1 MLPMLCRA
9 AQSSAVLL
17 TACFAFVSGCSGD
30 PFTAAAGDPGTIASQ
45 GGAAARSGGTSGSA
59 GTVSDAT
66 QNTPAVT
73 DNVAGASGSGAA
85 AGGAASA
92 AGGSAFATSAGAS
105 GQAAGGADASG
116 GGSAR
121 GCPSATSS
129 SFELGYFPELRDA
142 SSQESHPFF
151 QITNHDTTVALNR
164 ITLRYYFT
172 NESGEPETATCFWV
186 TGDHCALAN
195 MKFADVAAPTVD
207 ATRYLEVSFPTGASV
222 KVLPGVFEVRVGF
235 KAGSS
240 IFVQSNDYSFDPA
253 ASAPT
258 STVPFPYKRW
268 LRATLYLDQ
277 KLVWGTEPC
286 ALGTPAQL
294 DQ

>member
-1 MLPMLCRA
+1 M
-9 AQSSAVLL
+9 
-17 TACFAFVSGCSGD
+17 
-30 PFTAAAGDPGTIASQ
+30 
-45 GGAAARSGGTSGSA
+45 
-59 GTVSDAT
+59 
-66 QNTPAVT
+66 
-73 DNVAGASGSGAA
+73 
-85 AGGAASA
+85 
-92 AGGSAFATSAGAS
+92 SAGAG

-116 GGSAR
+116 GTSSR
-121 GCPSATSS
+121 SCPSATTS

-142 SSQESHPFF
+142 STEESHPFF
-151 QITNHDTTVALNR
+151 QITNRAATVPLNR

-172 NESGEPETATCFWV
+172 NDSGAPEIAACYWV
-186 TGDHCALAN
+186 TGDHCSLAD
-195 MKFADVAAPTVD
+195 MKFADVPVPTAD
-207 ATRYLEVSFPTGASV
+207 ATRYLEVSFPTAAGV

-240 IFVQSNDYSFDPA
+240 PLVQSNDYSFDPD

-258 STVPFPYKRW
+258 SAAPFPYKRW

-286 ALGTPAQL
+286 PLGAPAQL